1 VSVGVAVSAAAIA
14 MAVAPALALA
24 LVVGVP
30 VALTIALAF
39 GLALAVALTIARAF
53 ALTVAVAVGLA
64 LSVGVVLAVAMTF
77 VPLERASL
85 SRALVT
91 TSVALL
97 LALLLTVGVVSLSML
112 LRGLLALLRGQALL
126 RTGPD
131 CVAVAQVCRQRSLR
145 DVDRHERVLL
155 RVSVVTDRHLGR
167 WVLSGR
173 GGDARTS
180 HEPRGIADPTY
191 GRERRNRE
199 SDCSCGGETSAS
211 GFPESI
217 HTRPP
222 SRGLFLVFGK

>member
-1 VSVGVAVSAAAIA
+1 

-24 LVVGVP
+24 LAVGVP

-64 LSVGVVLAVAMTF
+64 LSVGLALAVAMTS
-77 VPLERASL
+77 VALERASL
-85 SRALVT
+85 SPALVT

-112 LRGLLALLRGQALL
+112 LRGLLALFRGQALL

-131 CVAVAQVCRQRSLR
+131 CVAMAEVRRQRSLR
-145 DVDRHERVLL
+145 DDDRHERVLL
-155 RVSVVTDRHLGR
+155 GVSVVTDRHLGR
-167 WVLSGR
+167 WVLSGG
-173 GGDARTS
+173 GGDVSTS
-180 HEPRGIADPTY
+180 DEPCGIADPTH
-191 GRERRNRE
+191 GSERCNRE
-199 SDCSCGGETSAS
+199 SDCSCGGEASAS

-222 SRGLFLVFGK
+222 KSRSLSGLRKMTPGT